1 MRGRKRSLY
10 GVSALAVAALAALA
24 VAGNAAAA
32 PWCGTVSA
40 GDRPQVVGGPTIR
53 VIYAIASDGGE
64 QSMQRAPQISAD
76 VETIT
81 EWWRSQDYA
90 RVPRFD
96 VATFPCGRQADIVL
110 ARLPQSAGDL
120 SATDTRFTRIV
131 DAVDNVGP
139 DPPYSK
145 YLVYYDGPVADSH
158 LCGEGGGSAVG
169 PGVAVVYLAACQGV
183 SSAVVAAHELV
194 HAFGALPDTGPAHPC
209 PGDSGHPCDS
219 TGDLLYPY
227 ASSAQLAVLALDVGH
242 DDYYAHSGS
251 WLDLQDS
258 AWLRHIE
265 APPAMLTVNPTGG
278 GSVRSDVPGIDCDA
292 ACSVEFDAGSQVA
305 LAPSPDPGRRFVR
318 WSGGCVG
325 ANGCTVMLAQA
336 ANVGALFAPARYRL
350 TVAVSGKG
358 KVTSVAA
365 SIVCPGHCAASAESY
380 TPVALRAVPA
390 RGWKLRRWTGCPV
403 AKTGLTCRVP
413 MTGNAGVRAL
423 FVRR

>member
-40 GDRPQVVGGPTIR
+40 GDRPQVVGRPDDPGHLRDRVRRRRPEHAAGPPDLGR
-53 VIYAIASDGGE
+53 RRDDHGVVAKPGLRARAALRRRHVPVWPAGGYRARPPAPVGRRP
-64 QSMQRAPQISAD
+64 QRDRRRGSR
-76 VETIT
+76 E
-81 EWWRSQDYA
+81 S
-90 RVPRFD
+90 
-96 VATFPCGRQADIVL
+96 
-110 ARLPQSAGDL
+110 S
-120 SATDTRFTRIV
+120 

-139 DPPYSK
+139 DPHDSK
-145 YLVYYDGPVADSH
+145 YLVYYDGPGRRQPTCAVKAGARQRAGCRGRVPRS
-158 LCGEGGGSAVG
+158 LPGCLFCRRRGPRARARLRSASG
-169 PGVAVVYLAACQGV
+169 YR
-183 SSAVVAAHELV
+183 S
-194 HAFGALPDTGPAHPC
+194 GAPC

-265 APPAMLTVNPTGG
+265 APPAMLAVNPTGG

-305 LAPSPDPGRRFVR
+305 LAPQPGSGPAVRPLVRRLR
-318 WSGGCVG
+318 G

-358 KVTSVAA
+358 IVTSVAA
-365 SIVCPGHCAASAESY
+365 SIACPGHCAASAESY
-380 TPVALRAVPA
+380 TPVALERSRRA
-390 RGWKLRRWTGCPV
+390 
-403 AKTGLTCRVP
+403 
-413 MTGNAGVRAL
+413 AGS
-423 FVRR
+423 